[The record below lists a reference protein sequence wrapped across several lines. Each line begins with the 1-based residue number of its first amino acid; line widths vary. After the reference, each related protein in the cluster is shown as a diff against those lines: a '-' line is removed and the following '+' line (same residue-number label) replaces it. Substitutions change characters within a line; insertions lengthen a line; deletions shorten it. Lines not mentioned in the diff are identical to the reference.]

1 MKDDKFVMRFSST
14 SYVFYSLTHN
24 QNDKLYVKLT
34 FLFLQCGVEVIT
46 KKKHNDHE
54 NLHSYDF

>member
-24 QNDKLYVKLT
+24 QNDKLHVKVT
-34 FLFLQCGVEVIT
+34 FLFLQWHVVVSRAARESGMG
-46 KKKHNDHE
+46 D
-54 NLHSYDF
+54 